1 MTVFDTII
9 RNGVIID
16 GTRRPRYQADIGL
29 QGERI
34 SAIGDLANAESAATI
49 DASGLVVAPGF
60 IDVHNHSDGWLLKT
74 PHLSAKTL
82 QGVTTEILM
91 VDGISYAPVNE
102 QTAEQWLFYLRALDG
117 LRVDEYRG
125 WQTWEDYMRLLDRT
139 NVQNS
144 AAHLPYAN
152 IRAMVCGFGD
162 HRVDD
167 FQMRQ
172 IRYEIRRGM
181 EAGAVGL
188 STGLD
193 YIVQC
198 YSTTD
203 ELVSA
208 CEAMAPY
215 GGIYTT
221 HVRYKKGLLPALREA
236 IEIGRRAGVAVH
248 ISHLKFQEPYTHE
261 QIFELLEEAKRDVD
275 LTYDAYP
282 YQAGSTMLNYL
293 MPYEAW
299 QRGPLAAMDQLT
311 RPETRA
317 RFREGLRAYRLNLD
331 DMRIA
336 WVGGKENTVHQGKTL
351 AEFVQAS
358 GKEAADAL
366 LELLLEERLAV
377 LCVMQEG
384 DDEMVNRFLQH
395 DLFMLGTD
403 GIYFPDGQV
412 HPRMYG
418 SVGRILGPC
427 VRDKKLFTLEEA
439 VAKLS
444 AVPAER
450 FKLLGRGVIREDAFA
465 DLVVFDPNTVV
476 DRATFDEPSRPTAG
490 ISHVLTNGTPI
501 VQAGD
506 PLTPDDRRMLPGRF
520 LRFNR
525 AGA

>member
-9 RNGVIID
+9 RNGAIID
-16 GTRRPRYQADIGL
+16 GTKRPRYLADIGL

-34 SAIGDLANAESAATI
+34 SAIGELADAESATTI
-49 DASGLVVAPGF
+49 DASGLVIAPGF

-82 QGVTTEILM
+82 QGFTTELLM

-102 QTAEQWLFYLRALDG
+102 HTAEQWLFYLRALDG

-125 WQTWEDYMRLLDRT
+125 WQTWEDYMRQLDRA

-152 IRAMVCGFGD
+152 IRSLVCGFGD
-162 HRVDD
+162 RRVDD

-203 ELVSA
+203 ELVQA
-208 CEAMAPY
+208 CAAMADY
-215 GGIYTT
+215 GGIYVT
-221 HVRYKKGLLPALREA
+221 HVRYKKGLLPAIREA

-261 QIFELLEEAKRDVD
+261 QIFELLEEARREVD
-275 LTYDAYP
+275 ITYDAYP

-299 QRGPLAAMDQLT
+299 QDGPLAALDRLA
-311 RPETRA
+311 RPETRT
-317 RFREGLRAYRLNLD
+317 RFREGIAAYRLDLEHI
-331 DMRIA
+331 RIA
-336 WVGGKENTVHQGKTL
+336 WVGGKENAVHQGKTL
-351 AEFVQAS
+351 AEFVRAS
-358 GKEAADAL
+358 GKEPADAL

-377 LCVMQEG
+377 LCVMDEG
-384 DDEMVNRFLQH
+384 DDELVSPFLQH

-427 VRDKKLFTLEEA
+427 VRDKRLFTVEEA

-444 AVPAER
+444 AVPAAR
-450 FKLLGRGVIREDAFA
+450 FKLLDRGVIRIGAFA
-465 DLVVFDPNTVV
+465 DLVVFDPNTIG
-476 DRATFDEPSRPTAG
+476 DQATFDEPSRPTAG

-501 VQAGD
+501 VRDAE
-506 PLTPDDRRMLPGRF
+506 PIAVDDRTNLPGRF

-525 AGA
+525 

>member
-1 MTVFDTII
+1 MTLFDTII
-9 RNGVIID
+9 RNGAIID
-16 GTRRPRYQADIGL
+16 GTKRPRYQADMGL

-34 SAIGDLANAESAATI
+34 GAIGDLDSAESKTTI

-82 QGVTTEILM
+82 QGFTTEVLM

-102 QTAEQWLFYLRALDG
+102 HTAEQWLFYLRALDG

-139 NVQNS
+139 NAQNS

-152 IRAMVCGFGD
+152 IRSMVCGFGD
-162 HRVDD
+162 RRVDD

-198 YSTTD
+198 YATTD
-203 ELVSA
+203 ELVQA
-208 CEAMAPY
+208 CEAMADY
-215 GGIYTT
+215 GGIYVT
-221 HVRYKKGLLPALREA
+221 HVRYKKGLLPAIREA

-261 QIFELLEEAKRDVD
+261 QILELFEEARREIDI
-275 LTYDAYP
+275 TYDAYP

-293 MPYEAW
+293 MPSEAW
-299 QRGPLAAMDQLT
+299 QDGPLAALDRLT
-311 RPETRA
+311 RPETRT
-317 RFREGLRAYRLNLD
+317 RFREGIRAYRLDLD
-331 DMRIA
+331 HIRIA
-336 WVGGKENTVHQGKTL
+336 WVAGKENAVHQGKTL
-351 AEFVQAS
+351 AEFVEAS

-377 LCVMQEG
+377 LCVMDEG
-384 DDEMVNRFLQH
+384 DDELVNPFLQH
-395 DLFMLGTD
+395 DLYMMGTD

-412 HPRMYG
+412 HPRMFG
-418 SVGRILGPC
+418 SVGRVLGPC

-444 AVPAER
+444 AVPARR
-450 FKLLGRGVIREDAFA
+450 FKLLDRGMIRENAFA
-465 DLVVFDPNTVV
+465 DLVVFDPNAIV
-476 DRATFDEPSRPTAG
+476 DQATFAKPSLPTVG

-501 VQAGD
+501 VHDGEPIAA
-506 PLTPDDRRMLPGRF
+506 DDVCNLPGRF
-520 LRFNR
+520 LQFNR
-525 AGA
+525 